1 MSHYDASDNPAH
13 IVYCYSSRTDS
24 GKPRF
29 AIQYD
34 NAPDRLAQIHGLLT
48 VIETMVL
55 ARLKLLSYS
64 CPLFTP
70 ALNVLTRK
78 LKSCFVLANREHR
91 YVHF

>member
-13 IVYCYSSRTDS
+13 MVYCYSSHTDS

-34 NAPDRLAQIHGLLT
+34 NAPDRLAQIHDLLT

-55 ARLKLLSYS
+55 AHLKLLSYS

-70 ALNVLTRK
+70 ALSILTRK
-78 LKSCFVLANREHR
+78 LTSSSVLASREHR